1 MNWAMLVGG
10 AGFNFGDF
18 LNNLETF
25 GFFAYVLPFLLIFA
39 LVYAIL
45 AQIKMFQDNRGA
57 SVILALAVGLLS
69 LQLGFVSTFFQTIF
83 PRFGV
88 ALSIVLVAM
97 ILAGAFLSNVT
108 GKGKDAYP
116 WIFFGLGGLIFL
128 FVLFSSLSDWSFYSG
143 GNWRWWWDQYA
154 GLIIF
159 ILLLVGVIV
168 AVSISDKARGGP

>member
-10 AGFNFGDF
+10 VGFNFGDF
-18 LNNLETF
+18 LNNLESF

-57 SVILALAVGLLS
+57 AVILALAIGLLS
-69 LQLGFVSTFFQTIF
+69 LQMGFVSTFFQTIF

-97 ILAGAFLSNVT
+97 ILAGAFLTDSE
-108 GKGKDAYP
+108 KGKKAYP
-116 WIFFGLGGLIFL
+116 WIFFGLGGLVFL
-128 FVLFSSLSDWSFYSG
+128 FVLFSSLSDWSFYGG

-159 ILLLVGVIV
+159 LALLIGVIV
-168 AVSISDKARGGP
+168 AVSLSDKSKSA